1 MPKSLTTNFAKFC
14 LAGCSPLAMAI
25 PLAAQAQTG
34 PDNQAQ
40 QEQATA
46 ASSVTNEII
55 VTATKREQALSDIG
69 ITVAAIEGDALD
81 TQRIATVADIAKITP
96 GLTFAPTPSSTP
108 VYTLRGVGFFES
120 SLAAYPDVSLYID
133 QVPLPLPIMSA
144 LTAFDLQR
152 VEVLKGPQGTLFGN
166 NATGGAINFIA
177 AKPTLDFEAGAE
189 FSFGRFNTM
198 EYKGYVSGPLT
209 DTLQARLA
217 FRGVNGDDW
226 QKSFTRLDGGVPAE
240 YLAVGVPDTTLLKQ
254 DTLGKQDNI
263 AGRLLLDWQPTPDL
277 KFELNVNGWRD
288 QSDPLAP
295 QIIAHAPKYP
305 SVQDSLPDYPILN
318 YPLAPQNARAA
329 DWSPRLRPY
338 QDNTFWQTSLRS
350 DYDFGDLT
358 LTSITGYSR
367 LRFLGAQEG
376 GGTALIDLDL
386 GQERGKARSFTQELR
401 LSNGGTNS
409 FRWVVGANYEHTKV
423 DQTTGFYYSDTT
435 STVVNGIGI
444 NGYITNQ
451 VMKNYAGFGNIEF
464 DVADNV
470 TLKAGIRQTK
480 AKRTVDAFNGDLG
493 EFPVTPYDTRPDGS
507 PILTTQQFFNAVYG
521 AVFGGQVAT
530 IPPGGNIVLDTRLNP
545 DGTPVNPDTYLTT
558 IPFSG
563 KLDENST
570 SWSVGVD
577 FKATDDL
584 LLYANISKGFKAG
597 SFPHLSGAIYTAY
610 EAVVQEELLD
620 YEVGFKAQLFDRR
633 ISING
638 AAFYYDY
645 KNKQLRAKYVDPI
658 FLSLDKLVNVPKSR
672 IKGFEL
678 DISGRPADGLTLSA
692 SATYLDAKVVDYVGS
707 IGYEP
712 DPNLPGF
719 VRSVDVS
726 FKGARLP
733 FAPELQ
739 YSLRGD
745 YDTAISESLNG
756 FVGVG
761 VSGQTK
767 TIGILSVLPEQKDL
781 YKINARALVD
791 GNIGIRAGD
800 DSWKVTL
807 WGKNIFN
814 KYYWTNTIEA
824 YDTVVR
830 YAGRPAE
837 YGISVGVKF

>member
-1 MPKSLTTNFAKFC
+1 MAKSKKTSLVKWC
-14 LAGCSPLAMAI
+14 LAGSSPLALAL
-25 PLAAQAQTG
+25 PFAAQAQ
-34 PDNQAQ
+34 DAAAQQAP
-40 QEQATA
+40 QEQAES
-46 ASSVTNEII
+46 ASATNEII

-69 ITVAAIEGDALD
+69 ITVAAIDGAALD
-81 TQRIATVADIAKITP
+81 TQRISNVADIAKITP

-144 LTAFDLQR
+144 LTAFDLER

-177 AKPTLDFEAGAE
+177 AKPTASFEAGAE
-189 FSFGRFNTM
+189 FSYGRFNTM
-198 EYKGYVSGPLT
+198 EYKGYISGPLT
-209 DTLQARLA
+209 DTLKARLA

-240 YLAVGVPDTTLLKQ
+240 YLAVGVPDTTLLEQ
-254 DTLGKQDNI
+254 DTLGQQDNI
-263 AGRLLLDWQPTPDL
+263 AGRLLLDWQPSSDL

-305 SVQDSLPDYPILN
+305 SVLETLPDYPILN
-318 YPLAPQNARAA
+318 YPLAPANARAA

-338 QDNTFWQTSLRS
+338 QDNTFWQTSLRG

-386 GQERGKARSFTQELR
+386 GEERGKARSFTQELR
-401 LSNGGTNS
+401 LANGGSNA

-423 DQTTGFYYSDTT
+423 DQTTGFYYGDTT
-435 STVVNGIGI
+435 STIVNGIGI

-464 DVADNV
+464 DVAENV

-480 AKRTVDAFNGDLG
+480 AKRSVDAFNGDLD
-493 EFPVTPYDTRPDGS
+493 EFPITPLDTRPDGS
-507 PILTTQQFFNAVYG
+507 PILTTEQFFNGVYG
-521 AVFGGQVAT
+521 AVFGGQVAP
-530 IPPGGNIVLDTRLNP
+530 ILPGGNIVLDTRLNP

-558 IPFSG
+558 IPFTG
-563 KLDENST
+563 KLDEDST

-584 LLYANISKGFKAG
+584 LLYANVSKGFKAG

-620 YEVGFKAQLFDRR
+620 YEVGFKAQLLDRR
-633 ISING
+633 VSING

-658 FLSLDKLVNVPKSR
+658 FLSLDKLVNVPESR

-678 DISGRPADGLTLSA
+678 DISGRPADGLSFSA
-692 SATYLDAKVVDYVGS
+692 SATYLDAKVVKYTGS

-712 DPNLPGF
+712 DPDLPGF

-733 FAPELQ
+733 FAPKLQ
-739 YSLRGD
+739 YSFRVD
-745 YDTAISESLNG
+745 YDTPVSNTLNG

-761 VSGQTK
+761 VSGQSK
-767 TIGILSVLPEQKDL
+767 TIGILSVLPEQQDL
-781 YKINARALVD
+781 YEINARALVD
-791 GNIGIRAGD
+791 ANIGIRAED
-800 DSWKVTL
+800 DRWKITL
-807 WGKNIFN
+807 WGKNIFD

-837 YGISVGVKF
+837 YGVAVAVKF